1 MRIAIL
7 SSEAVPFAKTGGL
20 ADVSGALPKALKQ
33 LDIDARLILPLYEN
47 IKRGFLNG
55 ESIDEIRVE
64 WRGQIHH
71 VRFLLSDAAGATAYL
86 LEAPEFFGRPNIYGY
101 PDDHIRF
108 AFFSRA
114 ALALL
119 KHLDW
124 QPDIVNG
131 NDWQSGFAMQELRA
145 RRRYDPFFQP
155 IRTVLSLH
163 NVGYQG
169 YFDPGDL
176 WWLGFGD
183 PPERDDF
190 MIERSASALKA
201 GLIAA
206 DALSTVSPR
215 YAREIQTRDQGHGLD
230 WLLRSRS
237 DRLAGIANGVDYT
250 VWNPET
256 DPHLAANYSA
266 GDLTGKRECKIDL
279 LRRFGL
285 PEDASRPIIAVISRL
300 VEQKGYDLIR
310 KLATPIVQT
319 GAFFI
324 ALGAGAKEYEDFLQ
338 QWHDRYPREV
348 AIYKGYA
355 SEALAHQI
363 EAGADIFL
371 MPSLYEPCGLNQMYS
386 MRYGTVPLVRA
397 TGGLDD
403 TVEQFNPS
411 TGAGTGFKFGP
422 YEAGALL
429 EKIREALY
437 FYGRPDD
444 WQKIQRNGMLVDNSW
459 EAAAKKYAALYQ
471 EVAQL

>member
-7 SSEAVPFAKTGGL
+7 TSEAVPFAKTGGL

-33 LDIDARLILPLYEN
+33 QDVDARLILPLYQKIN
-47 IKRGFLNG
+47 RGFLNG
-55 ESIDEIRVE
+55 ESIDDIRVE
-64 WRGQIHH
+64 WRGQVHT
-71 VRFLLSDAAGATAYL
+71 VRFLLSDEAGAPAYL
-86 LEAPEFFGRPNIYGY
+86 LDAPEFFQRPNIYGY
-101 PDDHIRF
+101 KDDHIRF
-108 AFFSRA
+108 AFLSRA

-124 QPDIVNG
+124 QPDVING

-145 RRRYDPFFQP
+145 RRRYDAFFQP
-155 IRTVLSLH
+155 IRSLLSLH

-169 YFDPGDL
+169 LFDPGDL
-176 WWLGFGD
+176 WWLGFGEH
-183 PPERDDF
+183 PEVDDF
-190 MIERSASALKA
+190 LIDRSASALKA
-201 GLIAA
+201 GIIAA

-230 WLLRSRS
+230 WLLRSRA
-237 DRLAGIANGVDYT
+237 DRLAGIANGVDYAI
-250 VWNPET
+250 WNPET
-256 DPHLAANYSA
+256 DPHIAANFSVD
-266 GDLTGKRECKIDL
+266 DLSGKRECKIDL

-285 PEDASRPIIAVISRL
+285 PEDADRPIIAIISRL
-300 VEQKGYDLIR
+300 VHQKGYDLIR
-310 KLATPIVQT
+310 ATGALIVQT

-338 QWHDRYPREV
+338 EWHDRYPREV
-348 AIYKGYA
+348 GIYKGYA
-355 SEALAHQI
+355 AESLAHQI

-386 MRYGTVPLVRA
+386 MRYGTVPVVRA

-403 TVEQFNPS
+403 TVEQFNAS
-411 TGAGTGFKFGP
+411 TGTGTGFKFGP
-422 YEAGALL
+422 YDAGAML

-459 EAAAKKYAALYQ
+459 EAAAKKYAELYR